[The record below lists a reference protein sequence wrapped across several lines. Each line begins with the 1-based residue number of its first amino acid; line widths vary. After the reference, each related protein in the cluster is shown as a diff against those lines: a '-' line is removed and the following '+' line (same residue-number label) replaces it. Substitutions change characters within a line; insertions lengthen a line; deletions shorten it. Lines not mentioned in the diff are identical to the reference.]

1 MTIEDFSG
9 NNFVLKEPKIHTK
22 NGFIIND
29 ERNKGDEGLA
39 SLFSEHH
46 VDCTV
51 ICK

>member
-9 NNFVLKEPKIHTK
+9 SNFVMKVPKVHTK

-29 ERNKGDEGLA
+29 EVNKGDEGLA

-46 VDCTV
+46 TECTV